1 MIIPSIIP
9 ITSKGNFTVPQL
21 PSVISYDEFALE
33 SAIFGTGIKAA
44 EVNANSQKLLKQ
56 NQLDTIPRS
65 NGVVIPD
72 AEPDGN
78 GGYLTA
84 SPNGVWDGRMSSVL
98 NGMPVMCHCHFVGTS
113 YRALNGQIITIPDID
128 FETVVITLKQG
139 KNIEKT
145 DITGRDTGSVK
156 EYIGQK
162 DWVIEIR
169 AVITDG
175 QRINDTITGG
185 FNQDGV
191 YPETAME
198 AIDFLISAPIAIK
211 VDCWY
216 LNKRGINYVVIDDG
230 VQINQVEGE
239 YEMQRIVIPC
249 LSDNPLIITVA
260 QPLT

>member
-78 GGYLTA
+78 GGYLTK

-98 NGMPVMCHCHFVGTS
+98 NGMPVMCHCRFVGTS
-113 YRALNGQIITIPDID
+113 YRALNGQIVTIPDID

-169 AVITDG
+169 AVVLCS
-175 QRINDTITGG
+175 QPVNSTI
-185 FNQDGV
+185 FNQVQEGI
-191 YPETAME
+191 YPEDNMA
-198 AIDFLISAPIAIK
+198 AIDILLAAPIAIK

-216 LNKRGINYVVIDDG
+216 LNNRGINYVVIDDG

-260 QPLT
+260 QPLV

>member
-9 ITSKGNFTVPQL
+9 SISKGNFKVPL
-21 PSVISYDEFALE
+21 IPAGNPFALE
-33 SAIFGTGIKAA
+33 SLIFGTGIVAA
-44 EVNANSQKLLKQ
+44 ESNQNSQKLLKQ
-56 NQLDTIPRS
+56 NQLDTIPKLQTAI
-65 NGVVIPD
+65 NPDAIPD
-72 AEPDGN
+72 SN
-78 GGYLTA
+78 GGYLT
-84 SPNGVWDGRMSSVL
+84 SQPNGVWDGRLSSSL
-98 NGMPVMCHCHFVGTS
+98 NGMPVMCHCRFVGTS
-113 YRALNGQIITIPDID
+113 YRALNGQIVTIPDID

-169 AVITDG
+169 AVVLCS
-175 QRINDTITGG
+175 QPVNSTI
-185 FNQDGV
+185 FNQVQEGI
-191 YPETAME
+191 YPEDNMA
-198 AIDFLISAPIAIK
+198 AIDILLAAPIAIK

-216 LNKRGINYVVIDDG
+216 LNNRGINYVVIDDG

-260 QPLT
+260 QPLV